1 MKSVVTAL
9 ALCFGLAVSTSA
21 VQQTQQG
28 QAQQA
33 PQPPAAPQTPTMPEL
48 TLTGCLVQGSTPA
61 VFIFENVR
69 KDPKNAAERPVKYLV
84 IAATEDLNLR
94 AHLNHEVRILGTSDG
109 RVAPPT
115 NQKVE
120 EKDLPKFSAKS
131 LTMVSDTCSVPAR

>member
-1 MKSVVTAL
+1 MKSVVTAF

-21 VQQTQQG
+21 VQQAQQG
-28 QAQQA
+28 QAQQVQ
-33 PQPPAAPQTPTMPEL
+33 QPESQKPALPEL

-69 KDPKNAAERPVKYLV
+69 KDPKNAAETPVKYV
-84 IAATEDLNLR
+84 VTASTQDLNLR
-94 AHLNHEVRILGTSDG
+94 AHLNHEVRIVGTGDG